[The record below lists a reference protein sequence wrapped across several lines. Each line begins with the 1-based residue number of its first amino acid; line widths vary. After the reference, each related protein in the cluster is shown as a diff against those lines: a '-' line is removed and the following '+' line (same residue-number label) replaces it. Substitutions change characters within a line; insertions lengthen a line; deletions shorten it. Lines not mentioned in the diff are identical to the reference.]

1 MAEKENLSEKIW
13 GGYVKLVTGK
23 SLESKVAQNNS
34 TSTTT
39 KRSTMAITLNDQK
52 IQERWGQLI
61 DHGNGKADTLYK
73 MTQDFLKEAQAP
85 GVAWE
90 FTDVKTGMFGTKRV
104 YLLVTNEALKDFRMY
119 IAARDYGSRLDVQWY
134 MTVEPGFLKSTISR
148 AIAGE
153 GGEQA
158 MSWALNIFDQ
168 QELSAYAG
176 TVHSCLLKA
185 VDTVAKG
192 LGQDPTKF
200 NRKSKGFLEV
210 WG

>member
-1 MAEKENLSEKIW
+1 MAEEKKISEKIW

-23 SLESKVAQNNS
+23 SLQDKVAQINS
-34 TSTTT
+34 SSTI
-39 KRSTMAITLNDQK
+39 KRSGMAITLNDQK
-52 IQERWGQLI
+52 IQERWGQVI
-61 DHGNGKADTLYK
+61 ERGSGKTEALYK

-85 GVAWE
+85 GVSWE
-90 FTDVKTGMFGTKRV
+90 FTEVKTGMFGSKRV
-104 YLLVTNEALKDFRMY
+104 YLLVNNEALKDFRMY
-119 IAARDYGSRLDVQWY
+119 IAARDYGSQLDVQWY

-158 MSWALNIFDQ
+158 LSWALNIFDQ
-168 QELSAYAG
+168 QELGAYAT
-176 TVHSCLLKA
+176 TVHHCLMKA
-185 VDTVAKG
+185 VDKVATE
-192 LGQDPTKF
+192 LGQDPSKF

>member
-1 MAEKENLSEKIW
+1 MEPIAKKMKGWFVE
-13 GGYVKLVTGK
+13 VAAGK
-23 SLESKVAQNNS
+23 SLESNATQNNS
-34 TSTTT
+34 TSPTI
-39 KRSTMAITLNDQK
+39 KRSGMAITLNDQK
-52 IQERWGQLI
+52 IQERWGQI
-61 DHGNGKADTLYK
+61 IEHGNGKADTIYK

-90 FTDVKTGMFGTKRV
+90 FTDVKTGMFGSKRV

-119 IAARDYGSRLDVQWY
+119 IAARDYGSHLDVQWY

-168 QELSAYAG
+168 QELSAYAA
-176 TVHSCLLKA
+176 TVHSSLLKA
-185 VDTVAKG
+185 VDAVAKG

>member
-1 MAEKENLSEKIW
+1 MEPIAKKMKGWFVE
-13 GGYVKLVTGK
+13 VAAGK
-23 SLESKVAQNNS
+23 SLESKAAQNNS
-34 TSTTT
+34 TSPTI
-39 KRSTMAITLNDQK
+39 KRSGMAITLNDQK
-52 IQERWGQLI
+52 IQERWGQI
-61 DHGNGKADTLYK
+61 VEHGNGRADAIYK
-73 MTQDFLKEAQAP
+73 MTQEFLKEGQIP

-90 FTDVKTGMFGTKRV
+90 FTDVKTGIFGSKRV

-119 IAARDYGSRLDVQWY
+119 IAARDYGSYLDVQWY

-168 QELSAYAG
+168 QELSAYAT

-185 VDTVAKG
+185 VDTVRKE
-192 LGQDPTKF
+192 LGQDPSKF